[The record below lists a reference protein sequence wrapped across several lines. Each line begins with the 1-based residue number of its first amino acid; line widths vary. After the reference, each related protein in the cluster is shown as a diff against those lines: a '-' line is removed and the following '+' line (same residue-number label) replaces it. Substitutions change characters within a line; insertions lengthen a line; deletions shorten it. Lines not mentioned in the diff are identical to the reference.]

1 VHNPIPAHFGCTNVN
16 KPLPD
21 APCVVEIDNSNEPEG
36 AQPLP
41 ARIDLEDG
49 LPPPDVE
56 APLPPLPD
64 KSDNIDFENNTAPS
78 TRALLSLSSSS
89 AASLLHTL
97 PHSTT
102 GTPVPSAPRLAQ
114 CQAAPWLPMLPTP
127 NLLCCSGCQTAGV
140 LPNPNYTATQ
150 YLQQGHP
157 ELQRVAT
164 YKESCSRSTSAVPI
178 SAPATCQLTP
188 ALLEPLDLPNVKEE
202 VDPAAPGPSQALES
216 PIVEENPDEF
226 NFLSSPHAA
235 RLVPCWQG
243 KRTLLAQG
251 IKLIYSKE
259 EDFLTLRQA
268 LNHR

>member
-1 VHNPIPAHFGCTNVN
+1 
-16 KPLPD
+16 
-21 APCVVEIDNSNEPEG
+21 
-36 AQPLP
+36 
-41 ARIDLEDG
+41 